1 MKNKMKNIKTII
13 KTIKEQKDAENYFRV
28 ALFGS
33 SKIKKNDPI
42 YQEIKELGKALA
54 REHIDIVTGGGKGL
68 MQAASEGHTKGRT
81 GEEKNIRSIGIG
93 VKLPWNQGFNK
104 AVEYKKE
111 FGTFSGR
118 LDEFML
124 LSNAV
129 IVAPGGIGTLLELF
143 YTWQL
148 VQVHHICN
156 IPIILYGEQWT
167 GLLEWMKE
175 NPLNTKYLTERD
187 YELVFHVKNEEEV
200 IEMVRDLHKHWQKGG
215 KNFCL
220 NYKKYK
226 VYLKK

>member
-1 MKNKMKNIKTII
+1 MKIQKIKDQ
-13 KTIKEQKDAENYFRV
+13 KEDENFFRV

-42 YQEIKELGKALA
+42 YKEIQNLGKALA
-54 REHIDIVTGGGKGL
+54 QEHIDIVTGGGAGL
-68 MQAASEGHTKGRT
+68 MQAASEGHKKGRT
-81 GEEKNIRSIGIG
+81 GEEKNIRSIGVG
-93 VKLPWNQGFNK
+93 VKLPWNQGFNES
-104 AVEYKKE
+104 VEYKKE
-111 FGTFSGR
+111 FGTFSQR

-167 GLLEWMKE
+167 GLLKWIKE
-175 NPLNTKYLTERD
+175 KPLTTKYLTDRD
-187 YELVFHVKNEEEV
+187 YQLVFHVKNQEEV
-200 IEMVRDLHKHWQKGG
+200 IEMIRDLHKHWSKGG

-220 NYKKYK
+220 NYNKYK

>member
-1 MKNKMKNIKTII
+1 MKTNNMKI
-13 KTIKEQKDAENYFRV
+13 QKDVENYFRV

-42 YQEIKELGKALA
+42 FKEIKKLAKALA
-54 REHIDIVTGGGKGL
+54 EEKIDIVTGGGKGL
-68 MQAASEGHTKGRT
+68 MQAANEGHLQGRT
-81 GEEKNIRSIGIG
+81 QEVRNIRSIGIG
-93 VKLPWNQGFNK
+93 VKLPWNQGFNDG
-104 AVEYKKE
+104 VEYKKE

-167 GLLEWMKE
+167 GLLKWIKE
-175 NPLNTKYLTERD
+175 NPLKTKYLTERD
-187 YELVFHVKNEEEV
+187 YELVFHVKNETEV
-200 IEMVRDLHKHWQKGG
+200 IEMIRDLHKHWEKGG

>member
-1 MKNKMKNIKTII
+1 MKIQK
-13 KTIKEQKDAENYFRV
+13 IKEQGDEENFFRV
-28 ALFGS
+28 SIFGS

-42 YQEIKELGKALA
+42 YKEIKNLGKALA
-54 REHIDIVTGGGKGL
+54 NEKIDLVTGGGNGL
-68 MQAASEGHTKGRT
+68 MQAASEGHKLGRSVEIT
-81 GEEKNIRSIGIG
+81 NIRSIGVG
-93 VKLPWNQGFNK
+93 VKLPWNQGFNGS
-104 AVEYKKE
+104 VEYKKE
-111 FGTFSGR
+111 FGTFSQR

-167 GLLEWMKE
+167 GLLKWIKE
-175 NPLNTKYLTERD
+175 KPLQTKYLTDRD
-187 YELVFHVKNEEEV
+187 YQLVFHVKNQEEV
-200 IEMVRDLHKHWQKGG
+200 IEMIRDLHKHWSKGG

-220 NYKKYK
+220 NYNKYK

>member
-1 MKNKMKNIKTII
+1 MKK
-13 KTIKEQKDAENYFRV
+13 IKEQKENSYFFRV

-42 YQEIKELGKALA
+42 YKDAKALGKALA
-54 REHIDIVTGGGKGL
+54 KEGVDIITGGGKGL
-68 MQAASEGHTKGRT
+68 MEASSIGHVQGRNDKV
-81 GEEKNIRSIGIG
+81 KNIRSIGIG
-93 VKLPWNQGFNK
+93 VVLPESQEFNDG
-104 AVEYKKE
+104 VEYKKQ
-111 FGTFSGR
+111 FGTFSKR

-167 GLLEWMKE
+167 DLLKWIKDH
-175 NPLNTKYLTERD
+175 PLKTKYLTEKD
-187 YELVFHVKNEEEV
+187 YQLVFHVKKQEEV
-200 IEMVRDLHKHWQKGG
+200 MEIIKDLHEHWKNGG
-215 KNFCL
+215 KDFCL
-220 NYKKYK
+220 NYNKYK
-226 VYLKK
+226 VYLNK

>member
-1 MKNKMKNIKTII
+1 MKTKTNKIKTQ
-13 KTIKEQKDAENYFRV
+13 KEIENFFRV

-42 YQEIKELGKALA
+42 YKEIKELGKALA
-54 REHIDIVTGGGKGL
+54 REQIDIVTGGGAGL
-68 MQAASEGHTKGRT
+68 MQAASEGHVKGRT
-81 GEEKNIRSIGIG
+81 GKEKNFPSMNIRSIGVG
-93 VKLPWNQGFNK
+93 VKLPWNQGFNN

-111 FGTFSGR
+111 FGTFSER

-156 IPIILYGEQWT
+156 IPIILYGEQWG
-167 GLLEWMKE
+167 GLLEWIKE
-175 NPLNTKYLTERD
+175 SPLKTKYLTDRD
-187 YELVFHVKNEEEV
+187 YQLVFHVKNQEEV
-200 IEMVRDLHKHWQKGG
+200 IEMIRDLHKHWSTGG

-220 NYKKYK
+220 NYNKYK